1 MNTRQLNERAD
12 AELETLKEAG
22 IVPTWQEVV
31 EINYLSCLTQSPSSE
46 MASARGEPM
55 LIPGA
60 VLWPFTLQAGSEW
73 GRIAEWFDGIDDN
86 AKAIGYLM
94 AHGRRSCLRV
104 RLASRGVARR
114 AVFHWA
120 NKLPCTQGELN
131 IATASILEQM
141 QGIEDEVP
149 ARDDQADDDE
159 STTTMELVSYLV
171 LNTGLDADY
180 WERRVSIGY
189 INEQMRTIVRQG
201 LADDKPQKD
210 DPRIIAERNLAYY
223 IMQIEE
229 KRGEDGSEC

>member
-1 MNTRQLNERAD
+1 
-12 AELETLKEAG
+12 
-22 IVPTWQEVV
+22 
-31 EINYLSCLTQSPSSE
+31 
-46 MASARGEPM
+46 
-55 LIPGA
+55 
-60 VLWPFTLQAGSEW
+60 
-73 GRIAEWFDGIDDN
+73 
-86 AKAIGYLM
+86 
-94 AHGRRSCLRV
+94 
-104 RLASRGVARR
+104 
-114 AVFHWA
+114 
-120 NKLPCTQGELN
+120 
-131 IATASILEQM
+131 M
-141 QGIEDEVP
+141 QGVEDEVP

-229 KRGEDGSEC
+229 KMKLIDLVMLMAYDAHCNYSDTFYHILTVYHHPLIHRLYIHSY